1 MTRSVRRGSWAG
13 YVLVAVIATLVA
25 GGGIALASSSS
36 GTVHGCKNKKTGA
49 LRIMS
54 GCSKSE
60 QVVVWNL
67 KGATGATGAT
77 GVAGPSDAWEARTPG
92 STNVTGA
99 SVVLLSFAVPAGNY
113 DVTGKVEEENDDT
126 SHIGKLECWL
136 NADTTTLDDMVTT
149 AAANN
154 TSGSGVGNATN
165 IVHASYATT
174 SGTTFSLTCN
184 GKYGNPVIAVNQSL
198 SAIKIGTFH

>member
-1 MTRSVRRGSWAG
+1 MTRSVRSGSWAG

-77 GVAGPSDAWEARTPG
+77 GAAGPSDAWEAKTPG
-92 STNVTGA
+92 STNVTA
-99 SVVLLSFAVPAGNY
+99 VSVGLLSITVPAGNY
-113 DVTGKVEEENDDT
+113 DVTGKVNEENDGT
-126 SHIGKLECWL
+126 VMAKMECWL
-136 NADTTTLDDMVTT
+136 NAGTTTLDDMLTT
-149 AAANN
+149 APASNSA
-154 TSGSGVGNATN
+154 TFGAGNATN
-165 IVHASYATT
+165 IVHAGYAA
-174 SGTTFSLTCN
+174 SADTTFSLTCN
-184 GKYGNPVIAVNQSL
+184 GKVGDVVAAVNPSL
-198 SAIKIGTFH
+198 SAIKIGTLH